1 MEKKEIDKIKAFRQK
16 HEKDPKYNMGS
27 HKSDEKKLEWADLY
41 REIEN
46 EINEID
52 DRDVRSRIDDK
63 KSGVRQ
69 HLKEFLKLENEEFEG
84 EQLYTWM
91 KLIKLFTYID
101 KHCTAS

>member
-1 MEKKEIDKIKAFRQK
+1 MEKIEIDKIKAFRQK

-52 DRDVRSRIDDK
+52 RIK
-63 KSGVRQ
+63 
-69 HLKEFLKLENEEFEG
+69 
-84 EQLYTWM
+84 
-91 KLIKLFTYID
+91 
-101 KHCTAS
+101 